1 MFKRILIANRGE
13 IALRVIRACKELG
26 IETVAVYSTADKGS
40 QYLQLADEAICIGPP
55 KSINSYLKIDQ
66 IISAAE
72 VGNVDAIHPGYG
84 FLSENS
90 HFNEVCRSC
99 KIDFIGPSPEAMDAL
114 GDKNQARTMAR
125 KANVPVV
132 PGSAGLIE
140 DEEEAVRIAAEIGF
154 PVLIKATAGGGGK
167 GMRVAANELAL
178 KTAIQQAKTEAQA
191 AFGNAGVY
199 LEKFIERPR
208 HVEVQIIA
216 DHHGNVVHLFERE
229 CSTQRRHQKLI
240 EESPAPRLP
249 QDRRI
254 AMCEAAVRLI
264 KEAKYTNAGTVE
276 FIVDQQ
282 NNFYFIEVNARI
294 QVEHPVTEMVT
305 GIDLIKTQILV
316 ASGEKLPFTQADI
329 KQTGCA
335 IECRINAENPDK
347 NFQPC
352 PGLIKQMF
360 VPGGLGVRFDS
371 HAHTGYTVPPYYDSM
386 IGKLIVYKPTR
397 AEAIACMIRALDELR
412 VEGIKTTAPFHRRV
426 LETSTFAEGLMDTGF
441 VERELLVAG
450 H

>member
-55 KSINSYLKIDQ
+55 KSANSYLKIDQ

-140 DEEEAVRIAAEIGF
+140 DEEEAVRVAAEIGF

-167 GMRVAANELAL
+167 GMRVAANELSL

-305 GIDLIKTQILV
+305 GIDLIKAQIMV
-316 ASGEKLPFTQADI
+316 ASGEKLPFTQEDI

-371 HAHTGYTVPPYYDSM
+371 HAHAGYVVPPHYDSM

-426 LETSTFAEGLMDTGF
+426 LETATFAEGLMDTGF
-441 VERELLVAG
+441 VERELLG
-450 H
+450 TTH